1 MLVWL
6 AEHLVK
12 YYSGFNVFSYLTFRA
27 IVSLLTALFISL
39 WMGPRMIAHLQ
50 KLSFG
55 QVVRNDGPE
64 SHFSKRGT
72 PTMGGIMILTAIVIS
87 VLLWAYPSNPYVWC
101 VLVVLVGYGVIGFV
115 DDYRKVVRKDTKGLI
130 ARWKYFWMS
139 VIALGVAFALYLAGK
154 DTPATQLVVPFFK
167 DVMPQLGLFYILL
180 AYFVIVGTGNAVNL
194 TDGLDGL
201 AIMPTV
207 FVAGGFALVA
217 WATGNMNFASYLHIP
232 YLRHAG
238 ELVIVC
244 TAIVGA
250 GLGFLWFNTYP
261 AQVFMGDVGS
271 LALGGALGIIAV
283 LLRQEFLLVIMG
295 GVFVV
300 ETLSVILQ
308 VGSFKLRGQR
318 IFRMAPI
325 HHHYELKG
333 WPEPRVIVRFWII
346 SLMLVLIGLANA
358 EGTLIMA
365 DYQGKNVVIIGLGL
379 TGLSCVDFFLARGVT
394 PRVMDTRMT
403 PPGLDKLP
411 EAVERHTGSLN
422 DEWLMAADLI
432 VASPG
437 IALAHPS
444 LSAAADAGIEI
455 VGDIELFCREA
466 QAPIVAITGSNG
478 KSTVTTLVG
487 EMAKAAGVNVG
498 VGGNIGLP
506 ALMLLDA
513 ECELYVL
520 ELSSFQL
527 ETTSSLQAVAATIL
541 NVTEDHMDRYP
552 FGLQQYRAAKLRI
565 YENAKVCVVN
575 ADDALTMPIRGADER
590 CVSFGVNMGDY
601 HLNHQQGETWL
612 RVKGE
617 KVLNVK
623 EMKLSGQHNYTNA
636 LAALALADAAGLPR
650 ASSLKALTTF
660 TGLPHR
666 FEVVLEHN
674 GVRWI
679 NDSKAT
685 NVGSTEA
692 ALNGLQVDGTLH
704 LLLGGD
710 GKSADFS
717 PLARYLNGD
726 NVRLYCFGRD
736 GAQLA
741 ALRPEVA
748 EQTETMEQAMRLLAL
763 RVQPGDMVLLSPACA
778 SLDQFK
784 NFEQRGNE
792 FARLAKELG

>member
-333 WPEPRVIVRFWII
+333 WPETARHCAFLDYFADAGSDW
-346 SLMLVLIGLANA
+346 SGNA

-660 TGLPHR
+660 AGLPHR

-748 EQTETMEQAMRLLAL
+748 EQTETMEQAMRLLAP